1 MELRHLITF
10 TTIVD
15 TGGFKKAA
23 DELGYVQSSITAHI
37 KELEKELGYPLFDR
51 LGKSITMTQT
61 GERFLPYAVDII
73 NLYTKSKEV
82 IKEADMPSGELTI
95 GVSESLM
102 IYWLPAI
109 IMEFMKD
116 YPKVELTLKSL
127 DYENVS
133 AQLKKGE
140 IDAAVLVEKRSW
152 TSKELTVHKLK
163 EDKLSLVQSA
173 KKEEAQIP
181 GTMFITEYS
190 CSWRPLI
197 DSYLITKSVPEKK
210 IELPSVEAIKKCVL
224 LGLGKSM
231 LPYFS
236 VEEDITNGD
245 LVIGTEEKPIA
256 IYTAVHK
263 DKWISVNLEAFL
275 RILNKQELE
284 NGVGV

>member
-61 GERFLPYAVDII
+61 GEQFLPYAVEII
-73 NLYTKSKEV
+73 DLYSKSKEV
-82 IKEADMPSGELTI
+82 IKEADIPAGELTI

-109 IMEFMKD
+109 IMEFMEN
-116 YPKVELTLKSL
+116 YPKVKLTLKSL
-127 DYENVS
+127 DYENLS
-133 AQLKKGE
+133 GQLKKGE
-140 IDAAVLVEKRSW
+140 IDAAVLVEGSGWK
-152 TSKELTVHKLK
+152 SKGLIVHQLK
-163 EDKLSLVQSA
+163 EEKLTLVRSA
-173 KKEEAQIP
+173 KKEQAQLP
-181 GTMFITEYS
+181 ETMFVTEYS
-190 CSWRPLI
+190 CSWRSLI
-197 DSYLITKSVPEKK
+197 DRYLAAKAVPEKT
-210 IELPSVEAIKKCVL
+210 IELPSVQAIKKCVL

-231 LPYFS
+231 LPHFTI
-236 VEEDITNGD
+236 EEELNNGD
-245 LVIGTEEKPIA
+245 LIEEAKEEAIG

-263 DKWISVNLEAFL
+263 DKWVSVNLEAFL
-275 RILNKQELE
+275 GGLMKQETE
-284 NGVGV
+284 TKISI